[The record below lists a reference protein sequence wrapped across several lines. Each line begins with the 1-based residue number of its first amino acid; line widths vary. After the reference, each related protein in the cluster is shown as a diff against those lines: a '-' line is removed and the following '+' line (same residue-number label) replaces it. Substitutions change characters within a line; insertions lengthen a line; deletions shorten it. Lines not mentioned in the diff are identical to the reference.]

1 MKFFER
7 FTIKHDEVVRFIR
20 CLIKLGLL
28 NALIVNEEVGERIL
42 SFLGGGD
49 VADKHLVLLGKRHVN
64 EMQGGGIELLVDLLP
79 R

>member
-1 MKFFER
+1 MKFFRR
-7 FTIKHDEVVRFIR
+7 FTIKHGEVVRFIR
-20 CLIKLGLL
+20 CFVKLGLL
-28 NALIVNEEVGERIL
+28 DALVTDEEVRESIP

-49 VADKHLVLLGKRHVN
+49 VADERLVLLGKRHVD